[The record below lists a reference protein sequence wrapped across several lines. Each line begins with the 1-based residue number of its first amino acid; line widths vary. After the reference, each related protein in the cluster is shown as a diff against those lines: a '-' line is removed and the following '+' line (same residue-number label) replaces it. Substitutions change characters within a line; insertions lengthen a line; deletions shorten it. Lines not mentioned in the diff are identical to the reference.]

1 MIFDLR
7 EHSNRLNNLNISI
20 CYTGPMW
27 EDGVKGI
34 AEMVRTSLHHD
45 ELSNTIAKAIFSVFV
60 EQVTN
65 MLMYSTGKEKFGN
78 DDVDKVPTG
87 AMLLG
92 HKEKTYFIMTGNE
105 IKIHNEKPI
114 REKID
119 YLNTLDSKE
128 LRQYQKEKLREGD
141 DNPDSKGAGLG
152 LIEIARRATA
162 PIEYKFE
169 TVNNESTFFS
179 MYVEIGEGENE

>member
-7 EHSNRLNNLNISI
+7 EHSNRLKNLNINIS
-20 CYTGPMW
+20 YTGPMW

-34 AEMVRTSLHHD
+34 AEMVRTSLSHD
-45 ELSNTIAKAIFSVFV
+45 ELPNKIAKAIFSVFV

-78 DDVDKVPTG
+78 DDGNEVPTG
-87 AMLLG
+87 AMILG
-92 HKEKTYFIMTGNE
+92 QKEKTYFIMTGNE
-105 IKIHNEKPI
+105 IKIQNEKLI
-114 REKID
+114 RERID
-119 YLNTLDSKE
+119 HLNTLTNNE

-141 DNPDSKGAGLG
+141 DNSESKGAGLG

-169 TVNNESTFFS
+169 PVDNETTFFS
-179 MYVEIGEGENE
+179 MYVEIRQGENE